1 MLGGDWG
8 GPTEMLGEQGEQA
21 GDTRGDFLSGLMDL
35 RRNTINTLTGTGC
48 ALTYPFL
55 SSSFLISEVM
65 SKPRKGFWS
74 GSLVGEENLLSLST
88 SCWLPRR
95 SPGLRSGLTGGLTE
109 PPLLMASSDNKI
121 QHQTRPDLP
130 PSSGDNS
137 KIRTAQLGSAKL
149 LGVEHSHYGEL
160 KI

>member
-8 GPTEMLGEQGEQA
+8 GPTEMLGEAGEQA
-21 GDTRGDFLSGLMDL
+21 GDSRGDFLSGLMVLQGNDTVNSLTWLEQYYDL
-35 RRNTINTLTGTGC
+35 TH
-48 ALTYPFL
+48 PFL

-65 SKPRKGFWS
+65 SKPLKGFWS

-121 QHQTRPDLP
+121 
-130 PSSGDNS
+130 
-137 KIRTAQLGSAKL
+137 
-149 LGVEHSHYGEL
+149 
-160 KI
+160 